1 MKDEY
6 DFSSAEQGK
15 FYRADATL
23 VAPVYLD
30 PDVLA
35 ELQQRATAHDKTLN
49 DMVNTLL
56 RADIAL
62 LQAAG

>member
-1 MKDEY
+1 MKEEY
-6 DFSSAEQGK
+6 DFSDAEQGK
-15 FYRADATL
+15 FHRAGATL
-23 VAPVYLD
+23 VAPVYLE
-30 PDVLA
+30 PDVLSD
-35 ELQQRATAHDKTLN
+35 LQQRAAAHDKTLN